1 MNKASLFAASGA
13 LAFLIA
19 ACVPAEPGPVASA
32 GSSAPTEVVDVRA
45 EMQQHINPAMLG
57 IWDVTNNAMDDQ
69 GAIDPARMDAGKW
82 RQIAAAAEQLAQ
94 SGLRMTAPAPLVA
107 ASPGN
112 TEVGEGEIPMADV
125 QRHLDSDP
133 RLFRQMA
140 SAFAAH
146 STRLAEAATG
156 QNAAATG
163 DLVAAMD
170 GVCES
175 CHGRFWYPE

>member
-19 ACVPAEPGPVASA
+19 ACVPAESGPVAS
-32 GSSAPTEVVDVRA
+32 SAPADVVDVRA

-69 GAIDPARMDAGKW
+69 GAIDPSQMDAGKW

-94 SGLRMTAPAPLVA
+94 SGLRMTSPAPLVA

-133 RLFRQMA
+133 RLYRQMA